1 MTAIDPKLH
10 LLGLAQRCDASPGNP
25 RARILVCEDEIFIAM
40 AEVELL
46 ERHGYAVVATAET
59 CSGAVEECAQH
70 QPDLV
75 LMDVTLRGEGDG
87 VDAASEIWKRFRIPF
102 VFVTAHRIDDAAQRA
117 LAAEPAGYVCKP
129 YDERELLTAVD
140 DALAM
145 SA

>member
-1 MTAIDPKLH
+1 MTVIDPRYH
-10 LLGLAQRCDASPGNP
+10 LLGLASPVDSSSGP

-59 CSGAVEECAQH
+59 CAGAVAECAH
-70 QPDLV
+70 HNPDLV

-87 VDAASEIWKRFRIPF
+87 VDAAAEIWARFRIPF
-102 VFVTAHRIDDAAQRA
+102 VFVTAHQIDRSAQRA
-117 LAAEPAGYVCKP
+117 LAAEPAGYVFKP

-140 DALAM
+140 EALA
-145 SA
+145 AA